1 MKYFLSIINKLE
13 RKRERINRKSIN
25 YKKSIRI
32 AIIYLYESEKKQKF
46 IDKLSSK
53 MKKDKKK
60 VDLYPIVELVNA
72 ENRYLNTIKIKDLN
86 FWGNWKNS
94 NANNLIYQPYDYLI
108 YPDLKINQ
116 EVENI
121 LIRSLA
127 KCRVGFIVECNNLFD
142 MIIKSTKEFDLEN
155 RLDELIKYVKMIK

>member
-13 RKRERINRKSIN
+13 RKRDRINRKSIN
-25 YKKSIRI
+25 YKKSKSI
-32 AIIYLYESEKKQKF
+32 AIVYRYESEKKQKF
-46 IDKLSSK
+46 IDKISSE

-108 YPDLKINQ
+108 YTDLKMNQ
-116 EVENI
+116 EIENI

-127 KCRVGFIVECNNLFD
+127 KCRVGFIIESSNLFD

>member
-32 AIIYLYESEKKQKF
+32 AIIYFYESEKKQKF

-60 VDLYPIVELVNA
+60 VDLYPIIELVNA
-72 ENRYLNTIKIKDLN
+72 ENRYLNTIKIKAMQEIMGVNKMEIN
-86 FWGNWKNS
+86 FII
-94 NANNLIYQPYDYLI
+94 LYL
-108 YPDLKINQ
+108 
-116 EVENI
+116 
-121 LIRSLA
+121 SL
-127 KCRVGFIVECNNLFD
+127 VFL
-142 MIIKSTKEFDLEN
+142 
-155 RLDELIKYVKMIK
+155 

>member
-13 RKRERINRKSIN
+13 RKRDRINRKSIN
-25 YKKSIRI
+25 YKKSKSI
-32 AIIYLYESEKKQKF
+32 AIVYRYESEKKQKF
-46 IDKLSSK
+46 IDKLSLE

-108 YPDLKINQ
+108 YADLKVNQ
-116 EVENI
+116 EIENI

-127 KCRVGFIVECNNLFD
+127 KCRVGFIIECSNLFD

>member
-13 RKRERINRKSIN
+13 RKRDRINRKSIN
-25 YKKSIRI
+25 YKKSKSI
-32 AIIYLYESEKKQKF
+32 AIVYRYESEKKQKF
-46 IDKLSSK
+46 IDKLSLE

-94 NANNLIYQPYDYLI
+94 NARAD
-108 YPDLKINQ
+108 
-116 EVENI
+116 
-121 LIRSLA
+121 
-127 KCRVGFIVECNNLFD
+127 
-142 MIIKSTKEFDLEN
+142 
-155 RLDELIKYVKMIK
+155 

>member
-13 RKRERINRKSIN
+13 RKRDRINRKSIN
-25 YKKSIRI
+25 YKKSKSI
-32 AIIYLYESEKKQKF
+32 AIVYRYESEKKQKF
-46 IDKLSSK
+46 IDKISSE

-108 YPDLKINQ
+108 YVDLKVNQ
-116 EVENI
+116 EIENI

-127 KCRVGFIVECNNLFD
+127 KCRVGFIIESSNLFD